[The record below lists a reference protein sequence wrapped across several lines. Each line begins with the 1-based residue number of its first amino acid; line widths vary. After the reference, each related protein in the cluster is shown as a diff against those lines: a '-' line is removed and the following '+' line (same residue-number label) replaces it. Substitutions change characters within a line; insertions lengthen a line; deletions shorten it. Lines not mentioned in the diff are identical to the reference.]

1 MYQELYQEYQEKR
14 FSKKGIK
21 FRYRYFYKTPFEKMT
36 DVHNV
41 KVE

>member
-21 FRYRYFYKTPFEKMT
+21 FRYRYFYKTPFEN
-36 DVHNV
+36 HWPRR
-41 KVE
+41 